1 MTLNESAMLPLCW
14 TAAAVILLGVLV
26 LRGVLPVRVALGIM
40 LVKVGIAVA
49 FALFGDPEPWGLLDD
64 VKYFRQGLEFVT
76 RDGNPFTFF
85 LDSERVFRLV
95 AMSEGLHVLYGW
107 YNYLMQW
114 LVGPYY
120 FAPVLGNVF
129 MTAVGAAGLHRLVLE
144 AGAPREEAR
153 WTTVAFLLYWDVI
166 AWSSFINVKD
176 NMVLMLTIL
185 LLLAYARLAH
195 GITRGRVLAIVAIS
209 ALFIVLR
216 FYVGVL
222 ALSAFVLTSASA
234 RGAIARHRWRLLA
247 LGVVLGGVLYAVVG
261 RGLLALAWSKLDV
274 EPGSML
280 FGVVRILL
288 TPQPWSLESN
298 YEYLLIPST
307 LHALAL
313 VPALAGISSLWR
325 RLPGAR
331 LVVAYYALVV
341 LVFASFPWQQ
351 GPRHRYQAVFVLV
364 WGLVHLVREVLPAV
378 VAWSRGATPSAVGA
392 LPEHR
397 TP

>member
-1 MTLNESAMLPLCW
+1 
-14 TAAAVILLGVLV
+14 
-26 LRGVLPVRVALGIM
+26 
-40 LVKVGIAVA
+40 
-49 FALFGDPEPWGLLDD
+49 
-64 VKYFRQGLEFVT
+64 
-76 RDGNPFTFF
+76 
-85 LDSERVFRLV
+85 
-95 AMSEGLHVLYGW
+95 
-107 YNYLMQW
+107 
-114 LVGPYY
+114 
-120 FAPVLGNVF
+120 
-129 MTAVGAAGLHRLVLE
+129 
-144 AGAPREEAR
+144 
-153 WTTVAFLLYWDVI
+153 
-166 AWSSFINVKD
+166 
-176 NMVLMLTIL
+176 
-185 LLLAYARLAH
+185 
-195 GITRGRVLAIVAIS
+195 
-209 ALFIVLR
+209 
-216 FYVGVL
+216 
-222 ALSAFVLTSASA
+222 
-234 RGAIARHRWRLLA
+234 
-247 LGVVLGGVLYAVVG
+247 VLGGVLYAVVG